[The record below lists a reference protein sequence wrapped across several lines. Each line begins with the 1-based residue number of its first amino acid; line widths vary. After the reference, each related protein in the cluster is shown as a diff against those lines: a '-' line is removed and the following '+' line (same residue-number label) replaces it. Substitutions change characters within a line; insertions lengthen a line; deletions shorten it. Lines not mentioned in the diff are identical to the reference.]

1 LSFLDESGIINR
13 RYKDLVFHNDKE
25 QVEVG
30 HMDVTPILRQFKAGA
45 TTLYGERLKNIILFG
60 SWARGEAGPESDIDL
75 LVVLQGNIIPGR
87 EIDRMLDL
95 ITDLNL
101 EHTVLLAVVPMSES
115 EYIKVNSPL
124 LLNIRQEGV
133 AI

>member
-1 LSFLDESGIINR
+1 
-13 RYKDLVFHNDKE
+13 
-25 QVEVG
+25 
-30 HMDVTPILRQFKAGA
+30 MDVTPILRQFKAGA
-45 TTLYGERLKNIILFG
+45 TTLYGGRLKNIILFG

>member
-1 LSFLDESGIINR
+1 
-13 RYKDLVFHNDKE
+13 
-25 QVEVG
+25 
-30 HMDVTPILRQFKAGA
+30 MDVTPILHQFKAGA
-45 TTLYGERLKNIILFG
+45 TTLYGGRLKNIILFG

-75 LVVLQGNIIPGR
+75 LVVLQGNIIPGW

-101 EHTVLLAVVPMSES
+101 EHTVLLAVLPMSES
-115 EYIKVNSPL
+115 EYIKVNSPF

>member
-1 LSFLDESGIINR
+1 
-13 RYKDLVFHNDKE
+13 
-25 QVEVG
+25 
-30 HMDVTPILRQFKAGA
+30 MDVRPVLHQFKTGA
-45 TTLYGERLKNIILFG
+45 KTLYGKKLKNVILYG

-75 LVVLQGNIIPGR
+75 LVVLQGEIIPGR

-101 EHTVLLAVVPMSES
+101 EHTVLLAVLPVSES

-124 LLNIRQEGV
+124 LLNIRREGV
-133 AI
+133 TI